1 MDSVGSSQVPVHR
14 DRIHKSSS
22 APLGPSNA
30 FANWPLALPCYCS
43 LLCAL
48 CLGQAEGMAEG
59 RAQTLGHVKPWV
71 MSQPG
76 GLGAELWCPR
86 AQCSPSA
93 LPLFC
98 QSLLLPCAE
107 LGLSVMLSCPV
118 SIWRL

>member
-22 APLGPSNA
+22 APLGPYNA

-59 RAQTLGHVKPWV
+59 RAQTLGHVK
-71 MSQPG
+71 
-76 GLGAELWCPR
+76 AR
-86 AQCSPSA
+86 AWWAGSRTVVSPSSV
-93 LPLFC
+93 LPLSAAFV
-98 QSLLLPCAE
+98 LPVPPPAVC
-107 LGLSVMLSCPV
+107 
-118 SIWRL
+118 